1 MRRSKL
7 IGLIVGTSLAFGGLF
22 ADSAKAQTNNSNTSG
37 SNLSNVTGSNLSN
50 VTGSNLSNITGT
62 NVFDGAPIFINTGG
76 LNPQLIESGQQL
88 ADQLTDAYVACNSC
102 GCSTNTC
109 NVRGFLLGQG
119 SNKPKTMPSQTSYN
133 PEKCD
138 KLNALLGE
146 SKNLLDEVNQQVE
159 ATKASVANR
168 AW

>member
-1 MRRSKL
+1 MKTMRRSKL
-7 IGLIVGTSLAFGGLF
+7 IGLIVGTSLAFSGLF
-22 ADSAKAQTNNSNTSG
+22 ADSAKAQTNNSNTS
-37 SNLSNVTGSNLSN
+37 GSNLSN

-119 SNKPKTMPSQTSYN
+119 SNKPKTVPNKTSYN

-138 KLNALLGE
+138 KLNALLGK

-159 ATKASVANR
+159 ATKARVANR